1 MAVEIRQIDGRKELK
16 KFVEFNLEL
25 YKNNP
30 YHVPGIIKDEID
42 LLDKDKNPSFDVC
55 EAAYFLAY
63 KDGKIVGR
71 IAGIINHKANETWNQ
86 NYARFGFADFINDDE
101 VVDKL
106 FETVEQWGR
115 NKGMDYIH
123 GPMSFTDMD
132 QEAMLVEGFDQMGTT
147 VGLYNYA
154 YYPKQLE
161 RLGYAKSTDWKEYLI
176 KIPKGIPEKHQRIAN
191 LVKEKYGLKV
201 VKYKSRKEIMSHAEE
216 IFNTLNKAYA
226 PLYGFSELSPAQ
238 MEYYAKAYLPL
249 LRLDFFT
256 AIVRERDEQMIA
268 FAITMPNLSKAM
280 RAAKGR
286 LYPFGFIPLLNALK
300 TPPKVVDLYLIGVL
314 PEYQNKGINALIFA
328 DLIPIYNKLGVE
340 IAESNPELE
349 TNMAV
354 QLQWSYFERKH
365 HKTRRVFIK
374 EL

>member
-30 YHVPGIIKDEID
+30 YHVPGII
-42 LLDKDKNPSFDVC
+42 
-55 EAAYFLAY
+55 
-63 KDGKIVGR
+63 
-71 IAGIINHKANETWNQ
+71 NHKANETWNQ
-86 NYARFGFADFINDDE
+86 NYARFGFVDFINDDE

-115 NKGMDYIH
+115 NKGMDYMH

-161 RLGYAKSTDWKEYLI
+161 RLGYVKSTDWKEYLI
-176 KIPKGIPEKHQRIAN
+176 KIPKEIPEKHQRIAN

-201 VKYKSRKEIMSHAEE
+201 VKYKSRKEIMSHADE
-216 IFNTLNKAYA
+216 IFTTLNKAYA

-238 MEYYAKAYLPL
+238 MEYYANAYLPL

-340 IAESNPELE
+340 VAESNPELE
-349 TNMAV
+349 TNTAV